1 MAHPALR
8 IAAASITLLFAFA
21 LRAQTGSSAT
31 VGTTTGLVSSIST
44 STVPPP
50 SLTTPV
56 TPIDPS
62 INVAPSDSGAPVTLP
77 PVTARATTPPVLFGI
92 SGGGSVELGQ
102 KVTLQVSLSGAVTD
116 PELTYQWRR
125 NGTDLSA
132 ATAATYVLE
141 AVNPADSATYTV
153 AVTNSAGT
161 SVATTDVT
169 VKPAAAPVIT
179 TQPRTSTASVGQT
192 ITFTLVATGSFP
204 RTYQWRK
211 DGANLA
217 AGTEATLTL
226 TSITT
231 ATAGVYTVVVTNAL
245 GSTTSTAASLTVNAA
260 TPPVISSN
268 YPFDVTAAQ
277 GASATL
283 STSFSSG
290 SSPFTYQWLKSGAPI
305 AGATGSQLLFNP
317 VALTDAGKYSVV
329 VTNAAGTAT
338 SREAT
343 LTVTA
348 AIPISITF
356 PPRAIAV
363 FPGQSASFSVSY
375 NGSSPLTF
383 QWLKNGAPIAGATS
397 SSFSI
402 SSVTLTDAGNF
413 SVVLTNIAGPVTSSS
428 ALLTVN
434 QPVAPTITTQ
444 PVDATTTEGSS
455 TSFFVSATGS
465 PPMTYQWHLN
475 GVALPNANSS
485 SYSLS
490 AGSLIAG
497 KYRVTVTN
505 AAGTATSVEA
515 TLTVLPPPA
524 PPVYSLNNT
533 SVSLG
538 NSLSFSISSSGA
550 NVPTTYQW
558 YRNGKAI
565 AQATQ
570 ASLSVSAAKVED
582 AGAYFVVV
590 TNSGG
595 STTSRTAQVAV
606 TAPSATATGAWFA
619 AERQGDIAYFAFSN
633 PSRIERFNLAADAW
647 LPVIALNRTPTA
659 MAATDNALYVAF
671 GATLSRF
678 ALDGSGETTFTSGF
692 TANVT
697 GLIVCNGFLIVAQG
711 TSQITSVR
719 LSDGAKIGSA
729 SSSYYW
735 APQMS
740 VAPASGRIFSH
751 SSGISPSDI
760 TVLTMQPGGTLS
772 SVTDSPYHGDYITGT
787 RSFVFPNQT
796 YVVDDGGTIYFVS
809 NLTFAGGL
817 GGKFDDLAFTSA
829 GDPVVLRSGA
839 IYVYDAKF
847 NETGRFETGTTGVR
861 VFVRGNDVYIF
872 GHPPAGGSIVK
883 SRFAL
888 SQAQT
893 PAVAAVVDPA
903 GLGFTPDA
911 TFLDKDGTVLLYS
924 KIHRQ
929 LFRWSTT
936 QRRFLPSIPLQGWP
950 DFVTY
955 SATTHRVYFGYGD
968 RRITQL
974 QLDSAAPTEQPFASA
989 PEQILG
995 LITVGQYVFLCDP
1008 TGAWVSYY
1016 IFAPDGRLVT
1026 RREWSYYGA
1035 SYVWSP
1041 ANRRVYQF
1049 RDDTSPNDLLYTEVN
1064 ADGTLGAQKD
1074 SPYHGEISTRYP
1086 IRISPDGGTI
1096 LLGSGKFFDANTL
1109 SQNNSLPTSI
1119 DDAAWVNN
1127 RVVTARATSDGIEVQ
1142 RWGGNNYAL
1151 DRSALLTGR
1160 LVHFA
1165 ALPGDRLLAVTVRDG
1180 LVYFTTYDQN
1190 LAVLATD
1197 FGGLPN
1203 RLANIS
1209 TRALVGRGDD
1219 ILIPGFF
1226 VTGSQPKTLLVR
1238 AAGPALAAYGVSG
1251 ALADPVLTI
1260 FNSSGVAIAGNDNWS
1275 NATNLAA
1282 LNTVVTRV
1290 GAFPFAKDSRDAAT
1304 LLNLDPGA
1312 YTVQVKGAN
1321 DTTGV
1326 ALVEVYDA
1334 QDNNGDGRL
1343 INLAA
1348 RAQVGTSGDVLITG
1362 IVVQGEKPKTI
1373 LVRAVG
1379 PTLATFGVTG
1389 ALANPRLRLFRGEQ
1403 LLRENDDWGD
1413 GDSATRTQIT
1423 QAAASVGAFGLPAG
1437 SRDATLLIT
1446 LPPGTYS
1453 AQVSGADASTGVAL
1467 VEVYEVTNP

>member
-1 MAHPALR
+1 MAYPALR

-31 VGTTTGLVSSIST
+31 VTT
-44 STVPPP
+44 PPP
-50 SLTTPV
+50 VSPIDININVSPSGGGGSTTP
-56 TPIDPS
+56 
-62 INVAPSDSGAPVTLP
+62 P
-77 PVTARATTPPVLFGI
+77 PTTARATTPPVLFGI

-102 KVTLQVSLSGAVTD
+102 KVTLQVSISGTVSD

-125 NGTDLSA
+125 NGTALAA

-141 AVNPADSATYTV
+141 AVTAADSATYTV

-169 VKPAAAPVIT
+169 VKAAAAPVIT
-179 TQPRTSTASVGQT
+179 TQPRTTTASVGQT
-192 ITFTLVATGSFP
+192 ITFTLAATGSFP

-211 DGANLA
+211 DGTNLA
-217 AGTEATLTL
+217 GGTDAALTL

-245 GSTTSTAASLTVNAA
+245 GSITSASASLTVNAA
-260 TPPVISSN
+260 TPPVVSSN

-283 STSFSSG
+283 SISLNGG

-305 AGATGSQLLFNP
+305 AGATGSQLLFNS
-317 VALTDAGKYSVV
+317 VALTDAGKYSFV

-356 PPRAIAV
+356 PPRAVAV

-397 SSFSI
+397 SSYSI
-402 SSVTLTDAGNF
+402 NSVALTDAGNF

-434 QPVAPTITTQ
+434 QPVAPSITRQ
-444 PVDATTTEGSS
+444 PVDVTITEGSS
-455 TSFFVSATGS
+455 ASFSVSATGS
-465 PPMTYQWHLN
+465 PPMTYQWHFN
-475 GVALPNANSS
+475 GVALSNSNSS

-490 AGSLIAG
+490 SSSVASG

-524 PPVYSLNNT
+524 PPVYSLTNT

-538 NSLSFSISSSGA
+538 NSLSLGISSSSTS
-550 NVPTTYQW
+550 VPTTYQW

-570 ASLSVSAAKVED
+570 ATLSISSAGLEEV
-582 AGAYFVVV
+582 GAYFVVA

-595 STTSRTAQVAV
+595 STTSRTAQVSV
-606 TAPSATATGAWFA
+606 TAPSATSTGAWFA
-619 AERQGDIAYFAFSN
+619 AERQGDIAYFVFSN
-633 PSRIERFNLAADAW
+633 PARIERFNLAADAW
-647 LPVIALNRTPTA
+647 LPVIALTRTPTA

-671 GATLSRF
+671 GSTLSRF

-692 TANVT
+692 TANIT

-711 TSQITSVR
+711 TTAITSVR
-719 LSDGAKIGSA
+719 LTDGAKIGSA

-760 TVLTMQPGGTLS
+760 TVLTMQPSGALS
-772 SVTDSPYHGDYITGT
+772 SVTDSPYHGDYITGS
-787 RSFVFPNQT
+787 RSFVSPNQT
-796 YVVDDGGTIYFVS
+796 YVVDDSGTIYFVS

-817 GGKFDDLAFTSA
+817 GGKFDDLGFTTA
-829 GDPVVLRSGA
+829 GNPVVLRAGA

-847 NETGRFETGTTGVR
+847 NETGRFATGTTAVR
-861 VFVRGNDVYIF
+861 LFVQGNDVYVF
-872 GHPPAGGSIVK
+872 GHPPAGGSIAK
-883 SRFAL
+883 SRLAL

-929 LFRWSTT
+929 LFRWSTA

-974 QLDSAAPTEQPFASA
+974 QLDAAAPAEQPFASA

-1074 SPYHGEISTRYP
+1074 SPYHGEISIRYP
-1086 IRISPDGGTI
+1086 IRISPDGGTV
-1096 LLGSGKFFDANTL
+1096 LLGSGKFFDATTL
-1109 SQNNSLPTSI
+1109 SQNNSLPTTI
-1119 DDAAWVNN
+1119 DDAAWVAN
-1127 RVVTARATSDGIEVQ
+1127 RVVTARATSAGTEVQ
-1142 RWGGNNYAL
+1142 RWGGSNYAL
-1151 DRSALLTGR
+1151 DRSALLPGR
-1160 LVHFA
+1160 LVHFT
-1165 ALPGDRLLAVTVRDG
+1165 ALSGDRLLAVTVRDG

-1209 TRALVGRGDD
+1209 TRALVGRGDE

-1226 VTGSQPKTLLVR
+1226 VTGSQPKSLLIR
-1238 AAGPALAAYGVSG
+1238 AAGPALSAYGVAG

-1260 FNSSGVAIAGNDNWS
+1260 FNSSGVAIAGNDNW
-1275 NATNLAA
+1275 NNTANLAS
-1282 LNTVVTRV
+1282 LNMVTTRV
-1290 GAFPFAKDSRDAAT
+1290 GAFPFDKDSRDAAT

-1334 QDNNGDGRL
+1334 QDNNGDSRL

-1348 RAQVGTSGDVLITG
+1348 RAQVGTNGDVLITG

-1379 PTLATFGVTG
+1379 PGLAAFGVAG
-1389 ALANPRLRLFRGEQ
+1389 ALANPRLRLFNGEQ

-1413 GDSATRTQIT
+1413 GDTATRTQIT

-1453 AQVSGADASTGVAL
+1453 AQVSGADGGTGVAL